1 MSVPDKTM
9 SQSSPLADSV
19 DISIQG
25 MTCASCVLRVEKA
38 LKAVPGVSSATVNLA
53 TERAHINWA
62 QVFAGPEDAPLKDAQ
77 QKDSHLT
84 DTHLKGAKL
93 KEAQLKG
100 MQLKEAQLKLL
111 AAIRKAGYEASVLEQ
126 HAAPSSAEADARDLE
141 TRSLLRALW
150 LALALTLPVFLVEMG
165 GHLIPGVHHFVHETI
180 GMQRSWIAQ
189 SILTT
194 LVLVGPGRVFFT
206 KGLPALWH
214 LAPEMNSLVALGAG
228 SAWAYSMVATYLPQV
243 LPDGS
248 RFVYFEA
255 AAVIVSLILLGRM
268 LEARAK
274 GRTGAAIKH
283 LIGLQPRQ
291 ARVLIDGQPT
301 DMDIDAV
308 KPGDLI
314 LVRPGEKIATDG
326 VITEGQPYVDEA
338 MITGEPIPVT
348 KRIGDRVTG
357 GTLNTTNSF
366 TFKTTHTGGDTVL
379 ARIIRMVEAAQGT
392 KLPIQA
398 LVDRVTA
405 WFVPIIILCSLL
417 TFVVWYWLGPAPSLS
432 HALINAVAVMI
443 IACPCAMGLATPTSI
458 MVGTGRAAELGV
470 LFRQGDALQRLRDVQ
485 VVAFDKTGTLTL
497 GKPALTDFV
506 VLEPAYD
513 RALLLSWAAAMQ
525 AHSEHPIAH
534 AIVQAALADHLPSI
548 PAQGFTAIS
557 GAGVRA
563 TVSGHAIS
571 SGAQAFMQTEGID
584 ISAAAHYS
592 EQWGQQG
599 KTPICLAVDGKLA
612 ALMAVA
618 DPLKPSA
625 RGAIEA
631 LQQLGLR
638 TVMITGDNKYTARA
652 VAQQL
657 GIDDV
662 YAEVLPEGKVAVL
675 LALQRS
681 NEPSNTSTETSNSRK
696 ADVSEVTLRVP
707 ATAAL
712 ESKPSH
718 SGATQSST
726 VLAFVGDGI
735 NDAPALATADVGIAI
750 GTGTDV
756 AIESASIVLMSDD
769 LLGVATAIGLSRATL
784 TNIRQNL
791 FWAFAYNAAL
801 VPVAAG
807 ALYPSFGILLSPM
820 FAAGAMAFSS
830 VFVVANALRLKR
842 YATTVGTAL

>member
-1 MSVPDKTM
+1 
-9 SQSSPLADSV
+9 
-19 DISIQG
+19 
-25 MTCASCVLRVEKA
+25 
-38 LKAVPGVSSATVNLA
+38 
-53 TERAHINWA
+53 
-62 QVFAGPEDAPLKDAQ
+62 
-77 QKDSHLT
+77 
-84 DTHLKGAKL
+84 
-93 KEAQLKG
+93 
-100 MQLKEAQLKLL
+100 
-111 AAIRKAGYEASVLEQ
+111 
-126 HAAPSSAEADARDLE
+126 
-141 TRSLLRALW
+141 
-150 LALALTLPVFLVEMG
+150 
-165 GHLIPGVHHFVHETI
+165 
-180 GMQRSWIAQ
+180 MQRSWIAQ

-228 SAWAYSMVATYLPQV
+228 SAWAYSMVATYLPQA
-243 LPDGS
+243 LPEGT

-255 AAVIVSLILLGRM
+255 AAVIVTLILLGRT

-291 ARVLIDGQPT
+291 ARVLINGQPT
-301 DMDIDAV
+301 DIDIDAV

-326 VITEGQPYVDEA
+326 VITEGQPYIDEA

-348 KRIGDRVTG
+348 KHIGARVTG

-366 TFKTTHTGGDTVL
+366 TFKATHTGGDTVL

-405 WFVPIIILCSLL
+405 WFVPVIILCSLL
-417 TFVVWYWLGPAPSLS
+417 TFVIWYWLGPAPSLS

-534 AIVQAALADHLPSI
+534 AIVQAALTDHLPVVS
-548 PAQGFTAIS
+548 AQNFHAMS

-563 TVSGHAIS
+563 TVSGHAVS

-584 ISAAAHYS
+584 TSAAARYS

-631 LQQLGLR
+631 LKQLGLR
-638 TVMITGDNKYTARA
+638 TVMITGDNQYTART

-657 GIDDV
+657 GIDEV
-662 YAEVLPEGKVAVL
+662 HAEVLPEGKVAVL
-675 LALQRS
+675 QALRRS
-681 NEPSNTSTETSNSRK
+681 SAASVSASTS
-696 ADVSEVTLRVP
+696 
-707 ATAAL
+707 
-712 ESKPSH
+712 SH
-718 SGATQSST
+718 SQTTRPNA

-756 AIESASIVLMSDD
+756 AIESASVVLMSDD
-769 LLGVATAIGLSRATL
+769 LAGVATAIGLSRATL

-842 YATTVGTAL
+842 YKT

>member
-1 MSVPDKTM
+1 MLPTNKNQDA
-9 SQSSPLADSV
+9 L

-38 LKAVPGVSSATVNLA
+38 LKAVPGVSAATVNLA
-53 TERAHINWA
+53 TERAHIDWA
-62 QVFAGPEDAPLKDAQ
+62 TELSDPKDVSLKV
-77 QKDSHLT
+77 
-84 DTHLKGAKL
+84 
-93 KEAQLKG
+93 
-100 MQLKEAQLKLL
+100 L
-111 AAIRKAGYEASVLEQ
+111 AAVHKAGYEASVLEQ
-126 HAAPSSAEADARDLE
+126 HAAPSSAEADARALE
-141 TRSLLRALW
+141 TNALLRALW
-150 LALALTLPVFLVEMG
+150 VSLALTLPIFLVEMG
-165 GHLIPGVHHFVHETI
+165 GHLIPSVHHFVHETI

-228 SAWAYSMVATYLPQV
+228 SAWAYSMVATYLPQA
-243 LPDGS
+243 LPDGT

-255 AAVIVSLILLGRM
+255 AAVIVTLILLGRT

-283 LIGLQPRQ
+283 LIGLQPHQ
-291 ARVLIDGQPT
+291 ARVLINGQPT
-301 DMDIDAV
+301 DIDIKTV

-326 VITEGQPYVDEA
+326 VITEGQPYIDEA
-338 MITGEPIPVT
+338 MISGEPIPVT
-348 KRIGDRVTG
+348 KHIGDRVTG

-366 TFKTTHTGGDTVL
+366 TFKATHTGGDTVL

-392 KLPIQA
+392 KLPIQV

-405 WFVPIIILCSLL
+405 WFVPAIILCSLL
-417 TFVVWYWLGPAPSLS
+417 TFVIWYWLGPAPSLS

-485 VVAFDKTGTLTL
+485 VVAFDKTGTLTM
-497 GKPALTDFV
+497 GKPVLTDFV
-506 VLEPAYD
+506 VLEPTYD

-525 AHSEHPIAH
+525 THSEHPIAH
-534 AIVQAALADHLPSI
+534 AIVQAARADNLPI
-548 PAQGFTAIS
+548 AAAHNFKAIS

-563 TVSGHAIS
+563 TVNGHAVS
-571 SGAQAFMQTEGID
+571 SGAQAFMQTEGVD
-584 ISAAAHYS
+584 TSAAVHYS
-592 EQWGQQG
+592 EQWGEQG

-618 DPLKPSA
+618 DPVKPSA
-625 RGAIEA
+625 HGAIA
-631 LQQLGLR
+631 TLKQLGLR
-638 TVMITGDNKYTARA
+638 TVMITGDNQYTALA

-657 GIDDV
+657 GIDEV
-662 YAEVLPEGKVAVL
+662 HAQVLPEGKVAVL
-675 LALQRS
+675 QALQRS
-681 NEPSNTSTETSNSRK
+681 SALGGSTETSHSPT
-696 ADVSEVTLRVP
+696 ADTLEAKSNNTGPTYV
-707 ATAAL
+707 
-712 ESKPSH
+712 KI
-718 SGATQSST
+718 

-735 NDAPALATADVGIAI
+735 NDAPALTTADVGIAI

-756 AIESASIVLMSDD
+756 AIESASVVLMSDD
-769 LLGVATAIGLSRATL
+769 LAGVATAIGLSRATL

-842 YATTVGTAL
+842 YATTVGNTS

>member
-1 MSVPDKTM
+1 
-9 SQSSPLADSV
+9 
-19 DISIQG
+19 

-38 LKAVPGVSSATVNLA
+38 LKAVPGVSAATVNLA
-53 TERAHINWA
+53 TERAHINWN
-62 QVFAGPEDAPLKDAQ
+62 PELSDTTEASLKI
-77 QKDSHLT
+77 
-84 DTHLKGAKL
+84 
-93 KEAQLKG
+93 
-100 MQLKEAQLKLL
+100 L
-111 AAIRKAGYEASVLEQ
+111 AAVNKAGYEASVLEQ
-126 HAAPSSAEADARDLE
+126 HAAPSSAEAEARALE
-141 TRSLLRALW
+141 TDTLLRALW
-150 LALALTLPVFLVEMG
+150 VSLALTLPIFLVEMG
-165 GHLIPGVHHFVHETI
+165 GHLIPSVHHFVHETI
-180 GMQRSWIAQ
+180 GTQRSWIAQ

-194 LVLVGPGRVFFT
+194 LVLIGPGRVFFT

-228 SAWAYSMVATYLPQV
+228 SAWAYSMVSTYLPQA
-243 LPDGS
+243 LPDGA

-255 AAVIVSLILLGRM
+255 AAVIVTLILLGRM

-274 GRTGAAIKH
+274 GHTGAAIKH
-283 LIGLQPRQ
+283 LIGLQPRR
-291 ARVLIDGQPT
+291 ARVLINGQPT
-301 DMDIDAV
+301 DIDIDAV

-326 VITEGQPYVDEA
+326 IITVGQPYLDEA
-338 MITGEPIPVT
+338 MISGEPIPVS

-366 TFKTTHTGGDTVL
+366 TFRATHTGGDTVL

-405 WFVPIIILCSLL
+405 WFVPAIILCSLV
-417 TFVVWYWLGPAPSLS
+417 TFVLWYWLGPSPSLS

-485 VVAFDKTGTLTL
+485 VVAFDKTGTLTI
-497 GKPALTDFV
+497 GKPVLTDFV
-506 VLEPAYD
+506 VLEPTYD

-525 AHSEHPIAH
+525 THSEHPIAH
-534 AIVQAALADHLPSI
+534 AIVQAARADNLPSVT
-548 PAQGFTAIS
+548 AQHFNAIS

-563 TVSGHAIS
+563 TVNGHALC
-571 SGAQAFMQTEGID
+571 SGTQIFMQTEGID
-584 ISAAAHYS
+584 TSGAAHYS

-618 DPLKPSA
+618 DQLKPSA

-631 LQQLGLR
+631 LKQLGLR
-638 TVMITGDNKYTARA
+638 TVMITGDNQYTARA

-662 YAEVLPEGKVAVL
+662 HAQVLPEGKVAVL
-675 LALQRS
+675 QALR
-681 NEPSNTSTETSNSRK
+681 R
-696 ADVSEVTLRVP
+696 
-707 ATAAL
+707 
-712 ESKPSH
+712 
-718 SGATQSST
+718 SST

-756 AIESASIVLMSDD
+756 AIESASVVLMSDD
-769 LLGVATAIGLSRATL
+769 LAGVATAIGLSHATL
-784 TNIRQNL
+784 TNIQQNL

-830 VFVVANALRLKR
+830 VFVVANALRLKGYKTR
-842 YATTVGTAL
+842 GATAS

>member
-1 MSVPDKTM
+1 MLPTNKNQDA
-9 SQSSPLADSV
+9 L

-38 LKAVPGVSSATVNLA
+38 LKAVPGVSAATVNLA
-53 TERAHINWA
+53 TERAHIDWA
-62 QVFAGPEDAPLKDAQ
+62 TELSDPKDVSLKV
-77 QKDSHLT
+77 
-84 DTHLKGAKL
+84 
-93 KEAQLKG
+93 
-100 MQLKEAQLKLL
+100 L
-111 AAIRKAGYEASVLEQ
+111 AAVHKAGYEASVLEQ
-126 HAAPSSAEADARDLE
+126 HAAPSSAEADARALE
-141 TRSLLRALW
+141 TNALLRALW
-150 LALALTLPVFLVEMG
+150 VSLALTLPIFLVEMG
-165 GHLIPGVHHFVHETI
+165 GHLIPSVHHFVHETI

-228 SAWAYSMVATYLPQV
+228 SAWAYSMVATYLPQA
-243 LPDGS
+243 LPDGT

-255 AAVIVSLILLGRM
+255 AAVIVTLILLGRT

-283 LIGLQPRQ
+283 LIGLQPHQ
-291 ARVLIDGQPT
+291 ARVLINGQPT
-301 DMDIDAV
+301 DIDIKTV

-326 VITEGQPYVDEA
+326 VITEGQPYIDEA
-338 MITGEPIPVT
+338 MISGEPIPVT
-348 KRIGDRVTG
+348 KHIGDRVTG

-366 TFKTTHTGGDTVL
+366 TFKATHTGGDTVL

-405 WFVPIIILCSLL
+405 WFVPAIILCSLL
-417 TFVVWYWLGPAPSLS
+417 TFILWFWLGPAPSLS

-470 LFRQGDALQRLRDVQ
+470 LFRQGDALQPLRDVQ
-485 VVAFDKTGTLTL
+485 VVAFDKTGTLTM
-497 GKPALTDFV
+497 GKPVLTDFV
-506 VLEPAYD
+506 VLEPTYD

-525 AHSEHPIAH
+525 THSEHPIAH
-534 AIVQAALADHLPSI
+534 AIVQAARADNLPI
-548 PAQGFTAIS
+548 AAAHNFKAIS

-563 TVSGHAIS
+563 TVNGHAVS
-571 SGAQAFMQTEGID
+571 SGAQAFMQTEGVD
-584 ISAAAHYS
+584 TSAAVHYS
-592 EQWGQQG
+592 EQWGEQG

-618 DPLKPSA
+618 DPVKPSA
-625 RGAIEA
+625 HGAIA
-631 LQQLGLR
+631 TLKQLGLR
-638 TVMITGDNKYTARA
+638 TVMITGDNQYTALA

-657 GIDDV
+657 GIDEV
-662 YAEVLPEGKVAVL
+662 HAQVLPEGKVAVL
-675 LALQRS
+675 QALQRS
-681 NEPSNTSTETSNSRK
+681 SALGGSTETSHSPT
-696 ADVSEVTLRVP
+696 ADTLEAKSNNTGPTYV
-707 ATAAL
+707 
-712 ESKPSH
+712 KI
-718 SGATQSST
+718 

-735 NDAPALATADVGIAI
+735 NDAPALTTADVGIAI

-756 AIESASIVLMSDD
+756 AIESASVVLMSDD
-769 LLGVATAIGLSRATL
+769 LAGVATAIGLSRATL

-807 ALYPSFGILLSPM
+807 VLYPSFGILLSPM

-830 VFVVANALRLKR
+830 VFVVANALQLKR
-842 YATTVGTAL
+842 YKTTVGSAS

>member
-1 MSVPDKTM
+1 MLPTNKNQDA
-9 SQSSPLADSV
+9 L

-38 LKAVPGVSSATVNLA
+38 LKAVPGVSAATVNLA
-53 TERAHINWA
+53 TERAHIDWA
-62 QVFAGPEDAPLKDAQ
+62 TELSDPKDV
-77 QKDSHLT
+77 SLT
-84 DTHLKGAKL
+84 V
-93 KEAQLKG
+93 
-100 MQLKEAQLKLL
+100 L
-111 AAIRKAGYEASVLEQ
+111 AAVHKAGYEASVLEQ
-126 HAAPSSAEADARDLE
+126 HAAPSSAEADARALE
-141 TRSLLRALW
+141 TNALLRALW
-150 LALALTLPVFLVEMG
+150 VSLALTLPIFLVEMG
-165 GHLIPGVHHFVHETI
+165 GHLIPRVHHFVHETI

-214 LAPEMNSLVALGAG
+214 LVPEMNSLVALGAG
-228 SAWAYSMVATYLPQV
+228 SAWAYSMVATYLPQA
-243 LPDGS
+243 LPDGT

-255 AAVIVSLILLGRM
+255 AAVIVTLILLGRT

-291 ARVLIDGQPT
+291 ARVLINGQPT
-301 DMDIDAV
+301 DIDIKTV

-326 VITEGQPYVDEA
+326 VITEGQPYIDEA
-338 MITGEPIPVT
+338 MISGEPIPVT

-366 TFKTTHTGGDTVL
+366 TFKATHTGGDTVL

-405 WFVPIIILCSLL
+405 WFVPAIILCSLL
-417 TFVVWYWLGPAPSLS
+417 TFVIWYWLGPAPSLS

-485 VVAFDKTGTLTL
+485 VVAFDKTGTLTM
-497 GKPALTDFV
+497 GKPVLTDFV
-506 VLEPAYD
+506 VLEPTYD

-525 AHSEHPIAH
+525 THSEHPIAH
-534 AIVQAALADHLPSI
+534 AIVQAARADNLPI
-548 PAQGFTAIS
+548 AAAHNFKAIS

-563 TVSGHAIS
+563 TVNGHAVS
-571 SGAQAFMQTEGID
+571 SGAQAFMQTEGVD
-584 ISAAAHYS
+584 TSAAVHYS

-618 DPLKPSA
+618 DPVKPSA
-625 RGAIEA
+625 HGAIA
-631 LQQLGLR
+631 TLKQLGLR
-638 TVMITGDNKYTARA
+638 TVMITGDNQYTALA

-657 GIDDV
+657 GIDEV
-662 YAEVLPEGKVAVL
+662 HAQVLPEGKVAVL
-675 LALQRS
+675 QALQRS
-681 NEPSNTSTETSNSRK
+681 SALGGSTETSHSPT
-696 ADVSEVTLRVP
+696 ADTLEAKSNNTGPTYV
-707 ATAAL
+707 
-712 ESKPSH
+712 KI
-718 SGATQSST
+718 

-756 AIESASIVLMSDD
+756 AIESASVVLMSDD
-769 LLGVATAIGLSRATL
+769 LAGVATAIGLSRATL

-807 ALYPSFGILLSPM
+807 VLYPSFGILLSPM

-842 YATTVGTAL
+842 YKTTVGSAS

>member
-1 MSVPDKTM
+1 MTVTM
-9 SQSSPLADSV
+9 PQTHKNLDAL

-38 LKAVPGVSSATVNLA
+38 LKAVPGVSGATVNLA
-53 TERAHINWA
+53 TERAHINWDSKFSDT
-62 QVFAGPEDAPLKDAQ
+62 QDASLKV
-77 QKDSHLT
+77 
-84 DTHLKGAKL
+84 
-93 KEAQLKG
+93 
-100 MQLKEAQLKLL
+100 L
-111 AAIRKAGYEASVLEQ
+111 AAVHKAGYEASVLEQ
-126 HAAPSSAEADARDLE
+126 HAAPSLAEAQARDLE
-141 TRSLLRALW
+141 TNTLLRALW
-150 LALALTLPVFLVEMG
+150 VSLALTLPIFLVEMG
-165 GHLIPGVHHFVHETI
+165 AHLIPAVHQFIHETI
-180 GMQRSWIAQ
+180 GMQRSWAAQ
-189 SILTT
+189 SVLAT

-228 SAWAYSMVATYLPQV
+228 SAWAYSMMATYWPQA
-243 LPDGS
+243 LPDGT

-255 AAVIVSLILLGRM
+255 AAVIVTLILLGRA

-291 ARVLIDGQPT
+291 ARVLINGQPT
-301 DMDIDAV
+301 DIDIDAV

-326 VITEGQPYVDEA
+326 VITEGQPYLDEA
-338 MITGEPIPVT
+338 MISGEPIPVT

-366 TFKTTHTGGDTVL
+366 TFKATHTGGDTVL

-405 WFVPIIILCSLL
+405 WFVPVIILCSLL
-417 TFVVWYWLGPAPSLS
+417 TFVIWYWLGPAPSLS

-506 VLEPAYD
+506 VLDPIYD

-534 AIVQAALADHLPSI
+534 AIVQAALADNLPVVS
-548 PAQGFTAIS
+548 AQNFTAIS

-563 TVSGHAIS
+563 TVNGHAVS

-584 ISAAAHYS
+584 TSATAHYN

-599 KTPICLAVDGKLA
+599 KTPICLAVDGKLV

-631 LQQLGLR
+631 LKQLGLR
-638 TVMITGDNKYTARA
+638 TVMITGDNKHTALA

-657 GIDDV
+657 GIDEV
-662 YAEVLPEGKVAVL
+662 HAEVLPEGKVAVL
-675 LALQRS
+675 EALRRS
-681 NEPSNTSTETSNSRK
+681 S
-696 ADVSEVTLRVP
+696 A
-707 ATAAL
+707 
-712 ESKPSH
+712 
-718 SGATQSST
+718 

-756 AIESASIVLMSDD
+756 AIESASVVLMSDD
-769 LLGVATAIGLSRATL
+769 LAGVASAIGLSRATL

-807 ALYPSFGILLSPM
+807 ALYPSFGLLLSPM

-842 YATTVGTAL
+842 YQATVGSAF

>member
-1 MSVPDKTM
+1 MLPTNKNQDA
-9 SQSSPLADSV
+9 L

-38 LKAVPGVSSATVNLA
+38 LKAVPGVSAATVNLA
-53 TERAHINWA
+53 TERAHIDWA
-62 QVFAGPEDAPLKDAQ
+62 TELSDPKDVSLKV
-77 QKDSHLT
+77 
-84 DTHLKGAKL
+84 
-93 KEAQLKG
+93 
-100 MQLKEAQLKLL
+100 L
-111 AAIRKAGYEASVLEQ
+111 AAVHKAGYEASVLEQ
-126 HAAPSSAEADARDLE
+126 HAAPSSAEADARALE
-141 TRSLLRALW
+141 TNALLRALW
-150 LALALTLPVFLVEMG
+150 VSLALTLPIFLVEMG
-165 GHLIPGVHHFVHETI
+165 GHLIPSVHHFVHETI

-228 SAWAYSMVATYLPQV
+228 SAWAYSMVATYLPQA
-243 LPDGS
+243 LPDGT

-255 AAVIVSLILLGRM
+255 AAVIVTLILLGRT

-291 ARVLIDGQPT
+291 ARVLINGQPT
-301 DMDIDAV
+301 DIDIKTV

-326 VITEGQPYVDEA
+326 VITEGQPYIDEA
-338 MITGEPIPVT
+338 MISGEPIPVT

-366 TFKTTHTGGDTVL
+366 TFKATHTGGDTVL

-405 WFVPIIILCSLL
+405 WFVPAIILCSLL
-417 TFVVWYWLGPAPSLS
+417 TFVIWYWLGPAPSLS

-485 VVAFDKTGTLTL
+485 VVAFDKTGTLTM
-497 GKPALTDFV
+497 GKPVLTDFV
-506 VLEPAYD
+506 VLEPTYD

-525 AHSEHPIAH
+525 THSEHPIAH
-534 AIVQAALADHLPSI
+534 AIVQAARADNLPI
-548 PAQGFTAIS
+548 AAAHNFKAIS

-563 TVSGHAIS
+563 TVNGHAVS
-571 SGAQAFMQTEGID
+571 SGAQAFMQTEGVD
-584 ISAAAHYS
+584 TSAAVHYS

-618 DPLKPSA
+618 DPVKPSA
-625 RGAIEA
+625 HGAIA
-631 LQQLGLR
+631 TLKQLGLR
-638 TVMITGDNKYTARA
+638 TVMITGDNQFTALA

-657 GIDDV
+657 GIDEV
-662 YAEVLPEGKVAVL
+662 HAQVLPEGKVAVL
-675 LALQRS
+675 QALQRS
-681 NEPSNTSTETSNSRK
+681 SALGGRTETSHSPT
-696 ADVSEVTLRVP
+696 ADTLE
-707 ATAAL
+707 A
-712 ESKPSH
+712 
-718 SGATQSST
+718 QSNNT
-726 VLAFVGDGI
+726 GPTYAKVVLAFVGDGI

-756 AIESASIVLMSDD
+756 AIESASVVLMSDD
-769 LLGVATAIGLSRATL
+769 LAGVSTAIGLSRATL

-807 ALYPSFGILLSPM
+807 VLYPSFGILLSPM

-842 YATTVGTAL
+842 YKTTVGSAS

>member
-1 MSVPDKTM
+1 MLQTNKNQDA
-9 SQSSPLADSV
+9 L

-38 LKAVPGVSSATVNLA
+38 LKAVPGVSAATVNLA
-53 TERAHINWA
+53 TERAHIDWA
-62 QVFAGPEDAPLKDAQ
+62 TELSDPKDVSLKI
-77 QKDSHLT
+77 
-84 DTHLKGAKL
+84 
-93 KEAQLKG
+93 
-100 MQLKEAQLKLL
+100 L
-111 AAIRKAGYEASVLEQ
+111 AAVHKAGYEASVLEQ
-126 HAAPSSAEADARDLE
+126 HAAPSSAQADARALE
-141 TRSLLRALW
+141 TSALLRALW
-150 LALALTLPVFLVEMG
+150 VSLALTLPIFLVEMG
-165 GHLIPGVHHFVHETI
+165 GHLIPSVHHFVHETI

-228 SAWAYSMVATYLPQV
+228 SAWAYSMVATYLPQA
-243 LPDGS
+243 LPDGT

-255 AAVIVSLILLGRM
+255 AAVIVTLILLGRT

-291 ARVLIDGQPT
+291 ACVLINGQPT
-301 DMDIDAV
+301 DIDIKMV

-326 VITEGQPYVDEA
+326 VITEGQPYIDEA
-338 MITGEPIPVT
+338 MISGEPIPVT
-348 KRIGDRVTG
+348 KHIGDRVTG

-366 TFKTTHTGGDTVL
+366 TFKATHTGGDTVL

-405 WFVPIIILCSLL
+405 WFVPAIILCSLL
-417 TFVVWYWLGPAPSLS
+417 TFVIWYWLGPAPSLS

-485 VVAFDKTGTLTL
+485 VVAFDKTGTLTM
-497 GKPALTDFV
+497 GKPVLIDFV
-506 VLEPAYD
+506 VLEPTYD

-525 AHSEHPIAH
+525 THSEHPIAH
-534 AIVQAALADHLPSI
+534 AIVRAARADNLPI
-548 PAQGFTAIS
+548 AAAHNFKAIS
-557 GAGVRA
+557 GAGARA
-563 TVSGHAIS
+563 TVNGHAVS
-571 SGAQAFMQTEGID
+571 SGAQAFMQTEGVD
-584 ISAAAHYS
+584 TSAAVHYS

-618 DPLKPSA
+618 DPVKPSA
-625 RGAIEA
+625 HWAVA
-631 LQQLGLR
+631 TLKQLGLR
-638 TVMITGDNKYTARA
+638 TVMITGDNQFTALA

-657 GIDDV
+657 GIDEV
-662 YAEVLPEGKVAVL
+662 HAQVLPEGKVAVL
-675 LALQRS
+675 QALQRS
-681 NEPSNTSTETSNSRK
+681 SALGGSTETAHSPTTDTLEAQSNNTGPTYAK
-696 ADVSEVTLRVP
+696 V
-707 ATAAL
+707 
-712 ESKPSH
+712 
-718 SGATQSST
+718 

-756 AIESASIVLMSDD
+756 AIESASVVLMSDD
-769 LLGVATAIGLSRATL
+769 LAGVATAIGLSRATL

-807 ALYPSFGILLSPM
+807 VLYPSFGILLSPM

-842 YATTVGTAL
+842 YKTTVGSAS

>member
-1 MSVPDKTM
+1 MLQTNKNQDA
-9 SQSSPLADSV
+9 L

-38 LKAVPGVSSATVNLA
+38 LKAVPGVSAATVNLA
-53 TERAHINWA
+53 TERAHIDWA
-62 QVFAGPEDAPLKDAQ
+62 TELSDPKDVSLKI
-77 QKDSHLT
+77 
-84 DTHLKGAKL
+84 
-93 KEAQLKG
+93 
-100 MQLKEAQLKLL
+100 L
-111 AAIRKAGYEASVLEQ
+111 AAVHKAGYEASVLEQ
-126 HAAPSSAEADARDLE
+126 HAAPSSAQADARALE
-141 TRSLLRALW
+141 TSALLRALW
-150 LALALTLPVFLVEMG
+150 VSLALTLPIFLVEMG
-165 GHLIPGVHHFVHETI
+165 GHLIPSVHHFVHETI

-228 SAWAYSMVATYLPQV
+228 SAWAYSMVATYLPQA
-243 LPDGS
+243 LPDGT

-255 AAVIVSLILLGRM
+255 AAVIVTLILLGRT

-291 ARVLIDGQPT
+291 ARVLINGQPT
-301 DMDIDAV
+301 DIDIKMV

-326 VITEGQPYVDEA
+326 VITEGQPYIDEA
-338 MITGEPIPVT
+338 MISGEPIPVT

-366 TFKTTHTGGDTVL
+366 TFKATHTGGDTVL

-405 WFVPIIILCSLL
+405 WFVPAIILCSLL
-417 TFVVWYWLGPAPSLS
+417 TFVIWYWLGPAPSLS

-485 VVAFDKTGTLTL
+485 VVAFDKTGTLTM
-497 GKPALTDFV
+497 GKPVLTDFV
-506 VLEPAYD
+506 VLEPTYD
-513 RALLLSWAAAMQ
+513 RALLLSWTAAMQ
-525 AHSEHPIAH
+525 THSEHPIAH
-534 AIVQAALADHLPSI
+534 AIVQAARADNLPI
-548 PAQGFTAIS
+548 AAAHNFKAIS

-563 TVSGHAIS
+563 TVNGHAVS
-571 SGAQAFMQTEGID
+571 SGTQAFMQTEGVD
-584 ISAAAHYS
+584 TSAAVHYS

-618 DPLKPSA
+618 DPVKPSA
-625 RGAIEA
+625 HGAVA
-631 LQQLGLR
+631 TLKQLGLR
-638 TVMITGDNKYTARA
+638 TVMITGDNQFTALA

-657 GIDDV
+657 GIDEV
-662 YAEVLPEGKVAVL
+662 HAQVLPEGKVAVL
-675 LALQRS
+675 QALQRS
-681 NEPSNTSTETSNSRK
+681 SALGGSTETAHSPTADTLEAQSNNTGPTYAK
-696 ADVSEVTLRVP
+696 V
-707 ATAAL
+707 
-712 ESKPSH
+712 
-718 SGATQSST
+718 

-756 AIESASIVLMSDD
+756 AIESASVVLMSDD
-769 LLGVATAIGLSRATL
+769 LAGVATAIGLSRATL

-842 YATTVGTAL
+842 YKTTVGSAS

>member
-1 MSVPDKTM
+1 MLQTNKNQDA
-9 SQSSPLADSV
+9 L

-38 LKAVPGVSSATVNLA
+38 LKAVPGVSAATVNLA
-53 TERAHINWA
+53 TERAHIDWA
-62 QVFAGPEDAPLKDAQ
+62 TELSDPKDVSLKV
-77 QKDSHLT
+77 
-84 DTHLKGAKL
+84 
-93 KEAQLKG
+93 
-100 MQLKEAQLKLL
+100 L
-111 AAIRKAGYEASVLEQ
+111 AAVHKAGYEASVLEQ
-126 HAAPSSAEADARDLE
+126 HAAPSSAQADARALE
-141 TRSLLRALW
+141 TSALLRALW
-150 LALALTLPVFLVEMG
+150 VSLALTLPIFLVEMG
-165 GHLIPGVHHFVHETI
+165 GHLIPSVHHFVHETI

-228 SAWAYSMVATYLPQV
+228 SAWAYSMVATYLPQA
-243 LPDGS
+243 LPDGT

-255 AAVIVSLILLGRM
+255 AAVIVTLILLGRT

-291 ARVLIDGQPT
+291 ARVLINGQPT
-301 DMDIDAV
+301 DIDIKMV

-326 VITEGQPYVDEA
+326 VITEGQPYIDEA
-338 MITGEPIPVT
+338 MISGEPIPVT
-348 KRIGDRVTG
+348 KHIGDRVTG

-366 TFKTTHTGGDTVL
+366 TFKATHTGGDTVL

-405 WFVPIIILCSLL
+405 WFVPAIILCSLL
-417 TFVVWYWLGPAPSLS
+417 TFVIWYWLGPAPSLS

-485 VVAFDKTGTLTL
+485 VVAFDKTGTLTM
-497 GKPALTDFV
+497 GKPVLTDFV
-506 VLEPAYD
+506 VLEPTYD

-525 AHSEHPIAH
+525 THSEHPIAH
-534 AIVQAALADHLPSI
+534 AIVRAARADNLPI
-548 PAQGFTAIS
+548 AAAHNFKAIS

-563 TVSGHAIS
+563 TVNGHAVS
-571 SGAQAFMQTEGID
+571 SGTQAFMQTEGVD
-584 ISAAAHYS
+584 TSAAVHYS

-618 DPLKPSA
+618 DPVKPSA
-625 RGAIEA
+625 HGAVA
-631 LQQLGLR
+631 TLKQLGLR
-638 TVMITGDNKYTARA
+638 TVMITGDNQYTALA

-657 GIDDV
+657 GIDEV
-662 YAEVLPEGKVAVL
+662 HAQVLPEGKVAVL
-675 LALQRS
+675 QALQRS
-681 NEPSNTSTETSNSRK
+681 SALGGSTETAHSPTADTLEAQSNNTGPTYAK
-696 ADVSEVTLRVP
+696 V
-707 ATAAL
+707 
-712 ESKPSH
+712 
-718 SGATQSST
+718 

-756 AIESASIVLMSDD
+756 AIESASVVLMSDD
-769 LLGVATAIGLSRATL
+769 LAGVATAIGLSRATL

-807 ALYPSFGILLSPM
+807 VLYPSFGILLSPM

-842 YATTVGTAL
+842 YKTTVGSAS

>member
-1 MSVPDKTM
+1 MLLTNKNQDA
-9 SQSSPLADSV
+9 L

-38 LKAVPGVSSATVNLA
+38 LKAVPGVSTATVNLA
-53 TERAHINWA
+53 TERAHINWDPK
-62 QVFAGPEDAPLKDAQ
+62 FADTQDANVKV
-77 QKDSHLT
+77 
-84 DTHLKGAKL
+84 
-93 KEAQLKG
+93 
-100 MQLKEAQLKLL
+100 L
-111 AAIRKAGYEASVLEQ
+111 AAVRKAGYEASVLEQ
-126 HAAPSSAEADARDLE
+126 HAAPSSAQTDARELE
-141 TRSLLRALW
+141 TKALLRDLW

-165 GHLIPGVHHFVHETI
+165 GHLMPGVHHFVHETI
-180 GMQRSWIAQ
+180 GMQRSWVAQ

-194 LVLVGPGRVFFT
+194 LVLIGPGRIFFT

-228 SAWAYSMVATYLPQV
+228 SAWAYSMVATYLPQA
-243 LPDGS
+243 LPEGT

-255 AAVIVSLILLGRM
+255 AAVIVTLILLGRT

-291 ARVLIDGQPT
+291 ARVLINGKPT
-301 DMDIDAV
+301 DIDIDAV

-314 LVRPGEKIATDG
+314 LVRPGEKVATDG

-348 KRIGDRVTG
+348 KRIGERVTG

-366 TFKTTHTGGDTVL
+366 TFKATHTGGDTVL

-405 WFVPIIILCSLL
+405 WFVPAIILCSLS
-417 TFVVWYWLGPAPSLS
+417 TFVIWYWLGPAPNLS

-506 VLEPAYD
+506 VLEPTYD

-534 AIVQAALADHLPSI
+534 AIVQAALADNLPVVS
-548 PAQGFTAIS
+548 AQNFNAIS

-563 TVSGHAIS
+563 TVNGHAVS

-584 ISAAAHYS
+584 TSATAHYS

-599 KTPICLAVDGKLA
+599 KTPICLAVDGKLV

-625 RGAIEA
+625 RAAIEA
-631 LQQLGLR
+631 LKQLGLR
-638 TVMITGDNKYTARA
+638 TVMITGDNKHTARA

-657 GIDDV
+657 GIDEV
-662 YAEVLPEGKVAVL
+662 HAEVLPEGKVAVL
-675 LALQRS
+675 EALRRS
-681 NEPSNTSTETSNSRK
+681 SELGAGTEPSSSHVAEPLGSKSNNAGSTDTK
-696 ADVSEVTLRVP
+696 A
-707 ATAAL
+707 
-712 ESKPSH
+712 
-718 SGATQSST
+718 

-756 AIESASIVLMSDD
+756 AIESASVVLMSDD

-784 TNIRQNL
+784 INIRQNL

-807 ALYPSFGILLSPM
+807 ALYPSFGTLLSPM

-842 YATTVGTAL
+842 YKTTVGSALQMSSKTMVASAS

>member
-1 MSVPDKTM
+1 MLPTSND
-9 SQSSPLADSV
+9 QEAL

-25 MTCASCVLRVEKA
+25 MTSASCVLRVEKA
-38 LKAVPGVSSATVNLA
+38 LKAVPGVSEATVNLA
-53 TERAHINWA
+53 TERAHINWN
-62 QVFAGPEDAPLKDAQ
+62 PELSDTTDGSLKV
-77 QKDSHLT
+77 
-84 DTHLKGAKL
+84 
-93 KEAQLKG
+93 
-100 MQLKEAQLKLL
+100 L
-111 AAIRKAGYEASVLEQ
+111 AAVHKAGYEASVLEQ
-126 HAAPSSAEADARDLE
+126 HAAPSSAEADARDIE
-141 TRSLLRALW
+141 TKSLLRALW
-150 LALALTLPVFLVEMG
+150 VSLALTLPIFLVEMG

-194 LVLVGPGRVFFT
+194 LVLIGPGRVFFT

-228 SAWAYSMVATYLPQV
+228 SAWAYSMVATYLPQA
-243 LPDGS
+243 LPDGT

-255 AAVIVSLILLGRM
+255 AAVIVTLILLGRT

-291 ARVLIDGQPT
+291 ARVLINDQPT
-301 DMDIDAV
+301 DIDIDTV

-326 VITEGQPYVDEA
+326 VITEGQPYIDEA
-338 MITGEPIPVT
+338 MISGEPIPVT

-366 TFKTTHTGGDTVL
+366 TFKATHTGGDTVL

-392 KLPIQA
+392 KLPTQA

-405 WFVPIIILCSLL
+405 WFVPAIILCSLL
-417 TFVVWYWLGPAPSLS
+417 TFVIWYWLGPAPSLS

-470 LFRQGDALQRLRDVQ
+470 LFRQGDALQRLREVQ

-497 GKPALTDFV
+497 GKPVLTDFV
-506 VLEPAYD
+506 VLEPTYD
-513 RALLLSWAAAMQ
+513 RALLLSWTDAMQ
-525 AHSEHPIAH
+525 THSEHPIAH
-534 AIVQAALADHLPSI
+534 AIVQAARADNLPI
-548 PAQGFTAIS
+548 AAAHNFKAIS

-563 TVSGHAIS
+563 TVNGHAVS
-571 SGAQAFMQTEGID
+571 SGAQAFMQTEGVD
-584 ISAAAHYS
+584 TSAAVHYS

-618 DPLKPSA
+618 DPVKPSA
-625 RGAIEA
+625 HGAIA
-631 LQQLGLR
+631 TLKQLGLR
-638 TVMITGDNKYTARA
+638 TAMITGDNQYTALA

-657 GIDDV
+657 GIDEV
-662 YAEVLPEGKVAVL
+662 HAQVLPEGKVAVL
-675 LALQRS
+675 QALQRS
-681 NEPSNTSTETSNSRK
+681 SALGGSTETSHSPT
-696 ADVSEVTLRVP
+696 ADTLEAKSNNTGPTYAKV
-707 ATAAL
+707 
-712 ESKPSH
+712 
-718 SGATQSST
+718 

-756 AIESASIVLMSDD
+756 AIESASVVLMSDD
-769 LLGVATAIGLSRATL
+769 LAGVATAIGLSRATL

-807 ALYPSFGILLSPM
+807 VLYPSFGILLSPM

-842 YATTVGTAL
+842 YKTTVGSAS

>member
-1 MSVPDKTM
+1 MLPTNKKQDA
-9 SQSSPLADSV
+9 L

-38 LKAVPGVSSATVNLA
+38 LKAVPGVSGVTVNLA
-53 TERAHINWA
+53 TERAHINWDPKVSDS
-62 QVFAGPEDAPLKDAQ
+62 QDANLKV
-77 QKDSHLT
+77 
-84 DTHLKGAKL
+84 
-93 KEAQLKG
+93 
-100 MQLKEAQLKLL
+100 L
-111 AAIRKAGYEASVLEQ
+111 AAVHKAGYEASVLEQ
-126 HAAPSSAEADARDLE
+126 HAAPSLAEAQARDLE
-141 TRSLLRALW
+141 TSALLRALW
-150 LALALTLPVFLVEMG
+150 VSLALTLPIFLVEMG
-165 GHLIPGVHHFVHETI
+165 AHLIPAIHQFVHETI
-180 GMQRSWIAQ
+180 GMQRSWVAQ
-189 SILTT
+189 SVLGT
-194 LVLVGPGRVFFT
+194 LVLVGPGRIFFT

-228 SAWAYSMVATYLPQV
+228 SAWAYSMMATYWPQA
-243 LPDGS
+243 LPDGT

-255 AAVIVSLILLGRM
+255 AAVIVTLILLGRA

-291 ARVLIDGQPT
+291 ARVLINGHPT
-301 DMDIDAV
+301 DTDIDAV

-326 VITEGQPYVDEA
+326 VIIEGQPYIDEA
-338 MITGEPIPVT
+338 MISGEPIPVT

-366 TFKTTHTGGDTVL
+366 TFEATHTGGDTVL

-405 WFVPIIILCSLL
+405 WFVPVIILCSLL
-417 TFVVWYWLGPAPSLS
+417 TFVIWYWLGPAPSLS

-513 RALLLSWAAAMQ
+513 RALLLSWAAALQ
-525 AHSEHPIAH
+525 ANSEHPIAH
-534 AIVQAALADHLPSI
+534 AIVQAARADNLPI
-548 PAQGFTAIS
+548 IAAQGFTAIS

-563 TVSGHAIS
+563 TVNGHTVS

-584 ISAAAHYS
+584 TSAATQSS

-599 KTPICLAVDGKLA
+599 KTPICLAVDGKLV

-631 LQQLGLR
+631 LKQLGLR
-638 TVMITGDNKYTARA
+638 TVMITGDNKHTARA

-657 GIDDV
+657 GIDEV
-662 YAEVLPEGKVAVL
+662 HAEVLPEGKVAVL
-675 LALQRS
+675 EALRRS
-681 NEPSNTSTETSNSRK
+681 S
-696 ADVSEVTLRVP
+696 A
-707 ATAAL
+707 
-712 ESKPSH
+712 
-718 SGATQSST
+718 

-756 AIESASIVLMSDD
+756 AIESASVVLMSDD

-807 ALYPSFGILLSPM
+807 VLYPSFGILLSPM

-842 YATTVGTAL
+842 YQATVGSAL

>member
-1 MSVPDKTM
+1 MLPTSNHQDA
-9 SQSSPLADSV
+9 L

-38 LKAVPGVSSATVNLA
+38 LRAVPGVSEATVNLA
-53 TERAHINWA
+53 TERAHINWK
-62 QVFAGPEDAPLKDAQ
+62 PELSDTTDASLKI
-77 QKDSHLT
+77 
-84 DTHLKGAKL
+84 
-93 KEAQLKG
+93 
-100 MQLKEAQLKLL
+100 L
-111 AAIRKAGYEASVLEQ
+111 AAVRKAGYEASVLEQ
-126 HAAPSSAEADARDLE
+126 HAAPSSAEAEARVLE
-141 TRSLLRALW
+141 TNTLLRALW
-150 LALALTLPVFLVEMG
+150 MSLALTLPIFLVEMG

-194 LVLVGPGRVFFT
+194 LVLIGPGRVFFT

-228 SAWAYSMVATYLPQV
+228 SAWAYSMVATYLPQA
-243 LPDGS
+243 LPDGT

-255 AAVIVSLILLGRM
+255 AAVIVTLILLGRT

-291 ARVLIDGQPT
+291 ARVLIHGQPT
-301 DMDIDAV
+301 DIDIDRV

-326 VITEGQPYVDEA
+326 VITEGQPYIDEA
-338 MITGEPIPVT
+338 MISGEPIPVT
-348 KRIGDRVTG
+348 KHIGDRVTG

-366 TFKTTHTGGDTVL
+366 TFQATHTGGDTVL

-405 WFVPIIILCSLL
+405 WFVPAIILCSLL
-417 TFVVWYWLGPAPSLS
+417 TFVLWYWLGPVPSLS

-485 VVAFDKTGTLTL
+485 IVAFDKTGTLTM
-497 GKPALTDFV
+497 GKPVLTDFV
-506 VLEPAYD
+506 VVEPTYD

-534 AIVQAALADHLPSI
+534 AIVRAARADNLPAAA
-548 PAQGFTAIS
+548 AQNFKAIS

-563 TVSGHAIS
+563 TVNGHAMS

-592 EQWGQQG
+592 AQWGQQG

-625 RGAIEA
+625 HGAIEA
-631 LQQLGLR
+631 LKGLGLR
-638 TVMITGDNKYTARA
+638 TVMITGDNQYTARA

-657 GIDDV
+657 GIDEV
-662 YAEVLPEGKVAVL
+662 HAEVLPEGKVAVL
-675 LALQRS
+675 QALQRS
-681 NEPSNTSTETSNSRK
+681 SELGTSTETSNARR
-696 ADVSEVTLRVP
+696 ANAGAATLRVP
-707 ATAAL
+707 AVSARG
-712 ESKPSH
+712 SKPSN
-718 SGATQSST
+718 SEATQTSA

-756 AIESASIVLMSDD
+756 AIESASVVLMSDD
-769 LLGVATAIGLSRATL
+769 LAGVATAIGLSRATL

-791 FWAFAYNAAL
+791 FWAFAYNVAL

-830 VFVVANALRLKR
+830 VFVVANALRLKGYR
-842 YATTVGTAL
+842 TTQGANAL

>member
-1 MSVPDKTM
+1 MLQTNKNQDA
-9 SQSSPLADSV
+9 L

-38 LKAVPGVSSATVNLA
+38 LKAVPGVSAATVNLA
-53 TERAHINWA
+53 TERAHIDWA
-62 QVFAGPEDAPLKDAQ
+62 TELSDPKDVSLKI
-77 QKDSHLT
+77 
-84 DTHLKGAKL
+84 
-93 KEAQLKG
+93 
-100 MQLKEAQLKLL
+100 L
-111 AAIRKAGYEASVLEQ
+111 AAVHKAGYEASVLEQ
-126 HAAPSSAEADARDLE
+126 HAAPSSAQADARALE
-141 TRSLLRALW
+141 TSALLRALW
-150 LALALTLPVFLVEMG
+150 VSLALTLPIFLVEMG
-165 GHLIPGVHHFVHETI
+165 GHLIPSVHHFVHETI

-228 SAWAYSMVATYLPQV
+228 SAWAYSMVATYLPQA
-243 LPDGS
+243 LPDGT

-255 AAVIVSLILLGRM
+255 AAVIVTLILLGRT

-291 ARVLIDGQPT
+291 ARVLINGQST
-301 DMDIDAV
+301 DIDIKMV

-326 VITEGQPYVDEA
+326 VITEGQPYIDEA
-338 MITGEPIPVT
+338 MISGEPIPVT

-366 TFKTTHTGGDTVL
+366 TFKATHTGGDTVL

-405 WFVPIIILCSLL
+405 WFVPAIILCSLL
-417 TFVVWYWLGPAPSLS
+417 TFVIWYWLGPAPSLS

-485 VVAFDKTGTLTL
+485 VVAFDKTGTLTM
-497 GKPALTDFV
+497 GKPVLIDFV
-506 VLEPAYD
+506 VLEPTYD

-525 AHSEHPIAH
+525 THSEHPIAH
-534 AIVQAALADHLPSI
+534 AIVRAARADNLPI
-548 PAQGFTAIS
+548 AAAHNFKAIS
-557 GAGVRA
+557 GAGARA
-563 TVSGHAIS
+563 TVNGHAVS
-571 SGAQAFMQTEGID
+571 SGAQAFMQTEGVD
-584 ISAAAHYS
+584 TSAAVHYS

-625 RGAIEA
+625 HGAIA
-631 LQQLGLR
+631 TLKQLGLR
-638 TVMITGDNKYTARA
+638 TVMITGDNQFTALA

-657 GIDDV
+657 GIDEV
-662 YAEVLPEGKVAVL
+662 HAQVLPEGKVAVL
-675 LALQRS
+675 QALQRS
-681 NEPSNTSTETSNSRK
+681 SALGGSTETSHSPT
-696 ADVSEVTLRVP
+696 ADTLE
-707 ATAAL
+707 A
-712 ESKPSH
+712 
-718 SGATQSST
+718 QSNNMGPT
-726 VLAFVGDGI
+726 YAKVVLAFVGDGT

-756 AIESASIVLMSDD
+756 AIESASVVLMSDD
-769 LLGVATAIGLSRATL
+769 LAGVATAIGLSRATL

-807 ALYPSFGILLSPM
+807 VLYPSFGILLSPM

-842 YATTVGTAL
+842 YKTTVGSAS